1 MISQKI
7 GYSFSE
13 EMSGNGVIEYSDTQA
28 YPKVT
33 FQVTAKHQVIKD
45 KIIKYLSTPRM
56 FHMPDM
62 LGVPGGDALQKLI
75 APNSRIDFFQKAL
88 AEMNAAT
95 GIAAINQ

>member
-13 EMSGNGVIEYSDTQA
+13 EISGNGIIEYTDTQA

-33 FQVTAKHQVIKD
+33 FQVTAKHQVVKD
-45 KIIKYLSTPRM
+45 KVIKYLSEPRM

-62 LGVPGGDALQKLI
+62 LGVPGMDRFQKPI
-75 APNSRIDFFQKAL
+75 APTLRLDYFQKAL
-88 AEMNAAT
+88 AEMNAAI
-95 GIAAINQ
+95 GISAISQ